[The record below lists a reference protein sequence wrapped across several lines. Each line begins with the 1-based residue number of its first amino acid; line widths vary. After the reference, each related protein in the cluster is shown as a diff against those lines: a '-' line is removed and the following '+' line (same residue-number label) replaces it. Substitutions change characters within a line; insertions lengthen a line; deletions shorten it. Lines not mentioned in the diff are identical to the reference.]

1 MFELAILVAFVLAV
15 TELAKIINIFNAKY
29 LPLFSLGFGLL
40 VGLTYLDF
48 SVKENALI
56 GAMIGLSAAGLFD
69 QSKILTKKG
78 A

>member
-1 MFELAILVAFVLAV
+1 MFELAILVAFVIAV
-15 TELAKIINIFNAKY
+15 TELIKIINVFNAKY
-29 LPLFSLGFGLL
+29 LPLFSLAFGLL
-40 VGLTYLDF
+40 TGLAYLDF

-69 QSKILTKKG
+69 QSKIITKKG